1 MATWQREGEGASGSN
16 TTSKELQR
24 ARNSRKDLQNQWREQ
39 KTKVNLDC
47 IRTCLIS
54 PPELL
59 FWIYK
64 KAVHLDENIHAKVWF
79 QKKYYSDDF

>member
-1 MATWQREGEGASGSN
+1 MATWQREGEG
-16 TTSKELQR
+16 TLL
-24 ARNSRKDLQNQWREQ
+24 ARNSRGHRIQEGIFKINEEKQ

-64 KAVHLDENIHAKVWF
+64 KAVRLDENIHAKVWF
-79 QKKYYSDDF
+79 QKKYYTDDF